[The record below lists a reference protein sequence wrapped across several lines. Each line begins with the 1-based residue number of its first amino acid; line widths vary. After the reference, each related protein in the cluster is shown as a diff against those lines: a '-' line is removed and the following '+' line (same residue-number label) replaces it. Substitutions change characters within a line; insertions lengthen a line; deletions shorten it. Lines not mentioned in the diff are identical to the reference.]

1 MTVSEAL
8 ERSVSEA
15 LGRSISEA
23 IQRGVSVIEQEN
35 LRLLDF
41 SKIPYIK
48 INIEVLFFN
57 SESNIVLGLVF
68 SVLVNVFCP
77 FLVSCL

>member
-23 IQRGVSVIEQEN
+23 IERGVSVIEKEN

-48 INIEVLFFN
+48 IKIK
-57 SESNIVLGLVF
+57 I
-68 SVLVNVFCP
+68 
-77 FLVSCL
+77 